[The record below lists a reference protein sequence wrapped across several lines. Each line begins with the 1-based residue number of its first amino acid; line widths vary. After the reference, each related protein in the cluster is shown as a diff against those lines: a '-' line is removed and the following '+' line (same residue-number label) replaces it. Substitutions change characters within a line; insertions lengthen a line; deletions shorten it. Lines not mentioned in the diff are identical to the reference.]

1 MTIQNVAVENV
12 LLKIKSLSKM
22 KTMIKR
28 KNMQKSWLMFMP
40 LYCWSY
46 FIQWWRRKG
55 MRFWVIF
62 MHFLGLNLFF
72 NEEEDVMVLIKLTW
86 CPPWIVFLPQRFVLK
101 EFYAF
106 SSEYQLVINQI
117 RNIKRLIFTLR
128 KAHVSHANSGRN
140 Y

>member
-1 MTIQNVAVENV
+1 MTNVHAFV
-12 LLKIKSLSKM
+12 LLILFYTMMKKKRHAILSHFHA
-22 KTMIKR
+22 
-28 KNMQKSWLMFMP
+28 LFMAEP
-40 LYCWSY
+40 
-46 FIQWWRRKG
+46 
-55 MRFWVIF
+55 
-62 MHFLGLNLFF
+62 FF

>member
-1 MTIQNVAVENV
+1 
-12 LLKIKSLSKM
+12 
-22 KTMIKR
+22 MIKR

-62 MHFLGLNLFF
+62 MHFLWLNLFF

-106 SSEYQLVINQI
+106 SSEYQLVINLETLSDYFYLEKGARFACEFRKKLLNVFRI
-117 RNIKRLIFTLR
+117 LSRVAAIIKIHLSFNTI
-128 KAHVSHANSGRN
+128 
-140 Y
+140 